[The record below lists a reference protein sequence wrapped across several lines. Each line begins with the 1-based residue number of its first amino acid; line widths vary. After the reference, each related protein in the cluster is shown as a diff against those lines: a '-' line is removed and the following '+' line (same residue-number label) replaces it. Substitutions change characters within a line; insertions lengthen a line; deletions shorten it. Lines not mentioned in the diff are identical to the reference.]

1 MDEQELEALDS
12 AEQTDFKPSNVMFVA
27 LVLFYI
33 ASAVLM
39 FIMSRSGGTVYM
51 FGGEVSITSFTGV
64 LSSLANVC
72 LILLTVYYKKPGFVA
87 SLVLV
92 LMQFPVMAM
101 GLFVQHVIA
110 IIPGFFTTLVT
121 LLAIIFIFQRNKS
134 IQKHQE
140 IELEILK
147 RTNKTTK
154 RLFRQTATALVNAI
168 DAKDAYSHG
177 HSIRVAEYS
186 MRIAQRHGLPE
197 DECIK
202 VYYAGLLHDVGKIGI
217 PNSII
222 NKKGK
227 LTDEEYEV
235 IKGHSEMG
243 HQILSSI
250 SEYPFICT
258 GAHFHHERYDG
269 KGYPGE
275 FSGEGIPEIARIIA
289 VADSYDAMSSN
300 RSYRSALPQN
310 VVRNEIEK
318 GRGTQFDP
326 KFADIMLE
334 LIDEDVDYDMRE
346 KETVI
351 TNEVAD

>member
-1 MDEQELEALDS
+1 MEELEMEILESDNL
-12 AEQTDFKPSNVMFVA
+12 TIFKPSKVMFVF
-27 LVLFYI
+27 LIIFNVM
-33 ASAVLM
+33 ASVFT
-39 FIMSRSGGTVYM
+39 FIVSRTGGSVFL
-51 FGGEVSITSFTGV
+51 FGGQVSITAFTGV
-64 LSSLANVC
+64 VSSFANIC
-72 LILLTVYYKKPGFVA
+72 LIFMVVYYKRLGFIVA
-87 SLVLV
+87 LILSLAGFPIM
-92 LMQFPVMAM
+92 LMGIFA
-101 GLFVQHVIA
+101 QHILS
-110 IIPGFFTTLVT
+110 IIPGLFTNMVT
-121 LLAIIFIFQRNKS
+121 VLAIIFIYQRNKT
-134 IQKHQE
+134 IMKQRDL
-140 IELEILK
+140 ELDLLK
-147 RTNKTTK
+147 ASNKKTK
-154 RLFRQTATALVNAI
+154 KLFRQTATALVNAI
-168 DAKDAYSHG
+168 DAKDAYSHE
-177 HSIRVAEYS
+177 HSLRVAEYS
-186 MRIAQRHGLPE
+186 MRIAQRYGLSE
-197 DECIK
+197 DECSK

-227 LTDEEYEV
+227 LTEEEYEI
-235 IKGHSEMG
+235 IKSHSEMG

-250 SEYPFICT
+250 SEYPFICI
-258 GAHFHHERYDG
+258 GAHYHHERYDG

-275 FSGEGIPEIARIIA
+275 FSGEGIPQIARIIA

-351 TNEVAD
+351 PNEVAD